1 MSEISKTQNNANQN
15 LTFTAKGF
23 FQGATKSLPI
33 VISVVPFGLVFG
45 VMARKAGLNLF
56 EASLMSATV
65 FAGASQLVAVS
76 LWSSTMLPIFSIVST
91 TFLVNLRLVLMGA
104 SLRPQFKNLSVWQ
117 RYGSMFFLTDA
128 GWALQLREFEE
139 GSANGA
145 FLLGNGA
152 AQYVVWVA
160 STALGCLLGAVIG
173 QPEKFGLDFVVPAS
187 FLALLVGMWRGKE
200 SVLPWVTAIIAA
212 LISSKLLAGN
222 WFILIGGISGSLT
235 GAIFGKNKVA
245 GNE

>member
-1 MSEISKTQNNANQN
+1 MNEISKDLNHPNED
-15 LTFTAKGF
+15 LTFTATGF
-23 FQGATKSLPI
+23 FQGVTKSLPI

-45 VMARKAGLNLF
+45 MMARKASLNLS
-56 EASLMSATV
+56 ESTLMSAAV

-76 LWSSTMLPIFSIVST
+76 LWSNALPIFSIVST

-104 SLRPQFKNLSVWQ
+104 SLRPWFEKLSVWQ

-139 GSANGA
+139 GSKNGA

-152 AQYVVWVA
+152 AQYVVWVT
-160 STALGCLLGAVIG
+160 STALGFLLGAAIG

-187 FLALLVGMWRGKE
+187 FLALLVGMWRGKG
-200 SVLPWVTAIIAA
+200 SVLPWTAAIIAA
-212 LISSKLLAGN
+212 LVSSKFLAGN
-222 WFILIGGISGSLT
+222 WFILIGGITGSLT
-235 GAIFGKNKVA
+235 GAIFGKSEGAK
-245 GNE
+245 NE